1 MKRSIAFLLI
11 ILVLPLMWL
20 ACGDSGGMAGGGIGG
35 SGVTASGLVTATGS
49 IFVNGVQYETDTA
62 QVTKEDDPFSGH
74 HLTAGMLVH
83 VNGSIDAGG
92 RTGTARSV
100 EVLVTLRG
108 VIAAVGEGQLTILGQ
123 SVRVDEDTV
132 IDYRDDILEFEDL
145 ETGDPVEV
153 SGFVRPSGGLYAVR
167 IEVLQQLPQNA
178 KVTGIVE
185 ETWIDSFRIGGL
197 VVFYPADVLS
207 GDYVEAVGGNWND
220 TSLWAERVRKLNGP
234 LDEAEAVD
242 LEGYLAAG
250 GFLLSPLGP
259 VSVQSNAHTI
269 FSGGATEDFV
279 AGARIAAQGRMQDGI
294 MVATTVT
301 FTAKIKIEAAAQGAI
316 PETGRIVLHNLPD
329 LMVFAEAP
337 TLFLDRRPNMPRKP
351 QFPGILETLTGNERL
366 WIKGRME
373 SDGMLSATMIRVDP
387 PPQSLGAVILTA
399 PVEEIVGF
407 HFEAAGLIV
416 ETLPATTYENAQGQ
430 EIDAEDFFDTL
441 TPGTLVRVRGVSD
454 AAIPNLIR
462 AERVSLEE

>member
-1 MKRSIAFLLI
+1 
-11 ILVLPLMWL
+11 
-20 ACGDSGGMAGGGIGG
+20 
-35 SGVTASGLVTATGS
+35 
-49 IFVNGVQYETDTA
+49 
-62 QVTKEDDPFSGH
+62 
-74 HLTAGMLVH
+74 MLVH

-269 FSGGATEDFV
+269 FSGGAAEDLI
-279 AGARIAAQGRMQDGI
+279 AGARIAAQGRMQDGT
-294 MVATTVT
+294 MVATSGHFSLQKFKVEATV
-301 FTAKIKIEAAAQGAI
+301 AI
-316 PETGRIVLHNLPD
+316 ADTGH
-329 LMVFAEAP
+329 
-337 TLFLDRRPNMPRKP
+337 RPSSNCTICR
-351 QFPGILETLTGNERL
+351 T
-366 WIKGRME
+366 
-373 SDGMLSATMIRVDP
+373 
-387 PPQSLGAVILTA
+387 
-399 PVEEIVGF
+399 
-407 HFEAAGLIV
+407 
-416 ETLPATTYENAQGQ
+416 
-430 EIDAEDFFDTL
+430 
-441 TPGTLVRVRGVSD
+441 
-454 AAIPNLIR
+454 
-462 AERVSLEE
+462 